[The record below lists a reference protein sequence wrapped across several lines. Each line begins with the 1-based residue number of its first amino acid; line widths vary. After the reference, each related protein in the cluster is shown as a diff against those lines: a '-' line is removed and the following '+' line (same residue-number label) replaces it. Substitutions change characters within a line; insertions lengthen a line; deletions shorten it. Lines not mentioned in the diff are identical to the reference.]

1 MKKIFAIALALVMVL
16 SMASAFA
23 LNNCSGTFSW
33 TCPADVNNCGKGN
46 VEVIPYVKV
55 NTACAPYFDYEMSTC
70 AGAVAGE
77 KVYYAVKLTVDANAD
92 ELWWAVADLTMT
104 YKGVTPAG
112 TVVDPVWADLKAAI
126 DANKSAS
133 SANTFYFD
141 FSTSKWALVDDNFTF
156 GAVNLDS
163 AVVTKPADAK
173 VCAKLESED
182 SGYNA
187 AGWTYGDYTV
197 VITRTDATGKVGSLT
212 VTNKTGASFTMTW
225 VDGKVN
231 AITAT
236 SEAFMNEVKSVF
248 NLGGCVVGT
257 CVTNDIIQANFGWKD
272 KFESCFSWSDKVSA
286 VVNAE
291 CVVSIP
297 KTGDVSVV
305 AYAVMAVVAAAGAM
319 LKK

>member
-1 MKKIFAIALALVMVL
+1 MKKIFAIALAVVMVL

-23 LNNCSGTFSW
+23 LNACSGTFSW
-33 TCPADVNNCGKGN
+33 TCPADVDNCGKGS
-46 VEVIPYVKV
+46 VEVVPYVKV
-55 NTACAPYFDYEMSTC
+55 NTACAPYYDYEMSTC
-70 AGAVAGE
+70 AAAVAQE

-92 ELWWAVADLTMT
+92 ELWWKAAQFTMT
-104 YKGVTPAG
+104 YKGVTPVG
-112 TVVDPVWADLKAAI
+112 TVAAPVWATLKAAI

-141 FSTSKWALVDDNFTF
+141 FSANKWALVDDNFTF
-156 GAVNLDS
+156 GDVNLDA

-187 AGWTYGDYTV
+187 GGWTYGDYTV
-197 VITRTDATGKVGSLT
+197 VITRTDASGKAGALT

-257 CVTNDIIQANFGWKD
+257 CVTNDIIQGNFGWKD
-272 KFESCFSWSDKVSA
+272 KFESCFAWSTKGAS
-286 VVNAE
+286 VVDAE
-291 CVVSIP
+291 CVVAIP
-297 KTGDVSVV
+297 KTGDASVL
-305 AYAVMAVVAAAGAM
+305 AW
-319 LKK
+319 LF

>member
-23 LNNCSGTFSW
+23 LNACSGTFSW
-33 TCPADVNNCGKGN
+33 TCPADVDNCGKGS
-46 VEVIPYVKV
+46 VEVVPYVKV
-55 NTACAPYFDYEMSTC
+55 NTACAPYYDYEMSTC
-70 AGAVAGE
+70 AAAVAGE

-92 ELWWAVADLTMT
+92 ELWWKAAKFTMT

-112 TVVDPVWADLKAAI
+112 TVAAPVWADLKAAI

-141 FSTSKWALVDDNFTF
+141 FSANKWALVDDNFTF

-163 AVVTKPADAK
+163 AVVVKPADAK

-182 SGYNA
+182 SGY
-187 AGWTYGDYTV
+187 GVWTYGDYTV
-197 VITRTDATGKVGSLT
+197 TITRPSATADKEGSLT
-212 VTNKTGASFTMTW
+212 VVNKTGASFAMTW

-231 AITAT
+231 AIAAT
-236 SEAFMNEVKSVF
+236 SDAFMNEVKSVF

-257 CVTNDIIQANFGWKD
+257 CVTNDIIQSNFGWKD
-272 KFESCFSWSDKVSA
+272 KVESCFAWSTKAAS
-286 VVNAE
+286 VVDAE
-291 CVVSIP
+291 CVVAIP
-297 KTGDVSVV
+297 KTGDASVL
-305 AYAVMAVVAAAGAM
+305 AW
-319 LKK
+319 LF